1 MTAWDIAKWPVLP
14 PRRRRLVAVLYYVT
28 PTVPAE
34 VPRISPG
41 AAIAIVVW
49 IGASALFAVYVSN
62 SPPTTRRTVRWPVRW
77 LFLLWLWITNL
88 ALLFGAEF
96 DAELERGR
104 ELQAGLPAEKSI
116 QLPPRDTR
124 DIEKREKQRS
134 KDVEDGRRLRLS
146 HSAASPT
153 QGKESDDA

>member
-1 MTAWDIAKWPVLP
+1 
-14 PRRRRLVAVLYYVT
+14 
-28 PTVPAE
+28 
-34 VPRISPG
+34 
-41 AAIAIVVW
+41 
-49 IGASALFAVYVSN
+49 
-62 SPPTTRRTVRWPVRW
+62 
-77 LFLLWLWITNL
+77 
-88 ALLFGAEF
+88 
-96 DAELERGR
+96 
-104 ELQAGLPAEKSI
+104 SI